1 MWEIFTNGD
10 HPYKELEN
18 EDLAEYL
25 RQGERLGKPDMAWSE
40 MYVDSINSSKTID
53 QCRFQ

>member
-40 MYVDSINSSKTID
+40 M
-53 QCRFQ
+53 

>member
-1 MWEIFTNGD
+1 MDIILKVFYLQWSYGVLMWEIFTNGD

-40 MYVDSINSSKTID
+40 M
-53 QCRFQ
+53 